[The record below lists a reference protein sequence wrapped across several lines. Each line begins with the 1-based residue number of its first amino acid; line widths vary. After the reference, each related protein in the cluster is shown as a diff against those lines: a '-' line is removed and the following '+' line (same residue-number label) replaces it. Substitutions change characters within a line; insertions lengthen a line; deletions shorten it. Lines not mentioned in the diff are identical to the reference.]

1 METLIKR
8 LNTDDML
15 RRHGAYYTTQL
26 SIVSGD
32 DISRFD
38 IKQGRVSK
46 ADRELPSSGFA
57 LVGSPEVWVKYCQ
70 DIPPPE
76 YHELGAMLAM
86 GHVTIQGDMYAMQS
100 NFMFVRRLLELW
112 REDQRRKDRRRENQQ
127 EQGK

>member
-1 METLIKR
+1 
-8 LNTDDML
+8 ML

-32 DISRFD
+32 DISSFD
-38 IKQGRVSK
+38 IEQGRVSK
-46 ADRELPSSGFA
+46 ADRKLPDNGFS
-57 LVGSPEVWVKYCQ
+57 LVGSPETWVKYCQ

-76 YHELGAMLAM
+76 YHELGAMVAM
-86 GHVTIQGDMYAMQS
+86 GHVTRQGDMYAMQS

-112 REDQRRKDRRRENQQ
+112 REDQR

>member
-15 RRHGAYYTTQL
+15 RRHGAHYTTQL

-32 DISRFD
+32 EISSFD
-38 IKQGRVSK
+38 VKQGRVSK
-46 ADRELPSSGFA
+46 TDCELPENGFA
-57 LVGSPEVWVKYCQ
+57 LVGSPEVWLKYCQ

-76 YHELGAMLAM
+76 YHELGAMLGM